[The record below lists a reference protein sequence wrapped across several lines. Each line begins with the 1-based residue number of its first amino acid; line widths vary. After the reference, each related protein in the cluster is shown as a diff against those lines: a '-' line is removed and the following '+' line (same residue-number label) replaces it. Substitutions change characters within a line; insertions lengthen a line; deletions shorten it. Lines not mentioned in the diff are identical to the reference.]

1 MQLFISYVLN
11 KVAPIHNPNTKVVNF
26 LLNELLC
33 RAKIRVLRLFHTLF
47 VPLLALNAQN
57 MLKINHVKQFPDNYL
72 RHSTHQDTCLRPNTR
87 NPPRLHF
94 RLHFPH

>member
-33 RAKIRVLRLFHTLF
+33 RAKIRVLRLISYTICTP
-47 VPLLALNAQN
+47 VGSQSIEDIENQ
-57 MLKINHVKQFPDNYL
+57 
-72 RHSTHQDTCLRPNTR
+72 
-87 NPPRLHF
+87 
-94 RLHFPH
+94 